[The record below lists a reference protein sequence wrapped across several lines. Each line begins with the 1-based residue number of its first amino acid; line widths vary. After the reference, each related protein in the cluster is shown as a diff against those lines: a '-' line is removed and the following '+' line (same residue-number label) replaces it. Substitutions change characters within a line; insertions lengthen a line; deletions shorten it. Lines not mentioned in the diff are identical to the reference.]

1 MIPRITIFAL
11 LTFSGIY
18 LYETMSIPL
27 DPWGEDDL
35 MNSRTLPYLYGVCLV
50 ACLIAHGYLDSA
62 KVSLKGHY
70 KKLFMILI
78 SLGLFA
84 YFLDMLGLWISL
96 ALLIAANMSI
106 LGHKKPLSLVSISL
120 IFPTLGWLI
129 VEKAMAIVI
138 PI

>member
-1 MIPRITIFAL
+1 MIPRITILAL
-11 LTFSGIY
+11 LAFSGIY
-18 LYETMSIPL
+18 LYETISITL

-35 MNSRTLPYLYGVCLV
+35 MNSRTLPYLYSVCLV
-50 ACLIAHGYLDSA
+50 ACLIAHGYRDRV
-62 KVSLKGHY
+62 KVSINGNY

-96 ALLIAANMSI
+96 ALLIAANMFI
-106 LGHKKPLSLVSISL
+106 LGHKQPLSLVSIS
-120 IFPTLGWLI
+120 IMFPTLGWLI